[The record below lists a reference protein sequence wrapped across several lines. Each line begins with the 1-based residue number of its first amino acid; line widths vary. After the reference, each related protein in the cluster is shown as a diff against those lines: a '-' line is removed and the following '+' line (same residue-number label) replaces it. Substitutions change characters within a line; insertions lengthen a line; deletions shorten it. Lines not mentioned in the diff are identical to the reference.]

1 MQTSSLLRRVRMAAW
16 IAVAVT
22 LTAGGL
28 FFLTKRA
35 PDIQKAIG
43 GAARIGGPFQLTTQF
58 GQPFTERDLAGK
70 PYALFFGFTRCPDI
84 CPTTLLDMSNR
95 LEELKGDGD
104 KLRVVFVTIDPERDT
119 PQYLADYLKS
129 FDKRI
134 IGLTGSSAQIAAIAK
149 GYRVIYEKVPGSG
162 GDYSMNHT
170 ATVYLF
176 DGNGQFASTLAYQEN
191 EQNQRAK
198 IRRLVGGA
206 S

>member
-1 MQTSSLLRRVRMAAW
+1 MQTSSLLRRIRNAAW
-16 IAVAVT
+16 IVVAVC

-28 FFLTKRA
+28 YFLTQRA

-43 GAARIGGPFQLTTQF
+43 GAARIGGPFQLTAHN
-58 GQPFTERDLAGK
+58 GQSFTERDLAGR
-70 PYALFFGFTRCPDI
+70 PYAIFFGFTHCPDI

-104 KLRVVFVTIDPERDT
+104 KLRMVFVTVDPERDT
-119 PQYLADYLKS
+119 PQHLAEYLKS

-134 IGLTGSSAQIAAIAK
+134 VGLTGTAAQVAGIAK
-149 GYRVIYEKVPGSG
+149 GYRVIYEKVPGTN

-176 DGNGQFASTLAYQEN
+176 DASGQFASTLAYQEN
-191 EQNQRAK
+191 EQNQGAK
-198 IRRLVGGA
+198 IKRLIGG
-206 S
+206 

>member
-1 MQTSSLLRRVRMAAW
+1 MRTSSLLRRIRNVAW
-16 IAVAVT
+16 IAIAVC

-28 FFLTKRA
+28 YFLTQRA

-43 GAARIGGPFQLTTQF
+43 GAARIGGPFQLTAHT

-95 LEELKGDGD
+95 LDELKGDGD
-104 KLRVVFVTIDPERDT
+104 KLRVVFVSIDPERDT
-119 PQYLADYLKS
+119 PHYLAEYLKS

-134 IGLTGSSAQIAAIAK
+134 IGLTGTLAQVAAIAK
-149 GYRVIYEKVPGSG
+149 GYRVIYEKVPGTN

-176 DGNGQFASTLAYQEN
+176 DANGQFASTLAYQEN

-198 IRRLVGGA
+198 IKRLVGG
-206 S
+206 